1 MKTFFMAVTFV
12 ACASAY
18 FVNQLQTEELQTS
31 TIPTPQIE
39 APEVKMP
46 VIDTSNMPKVVVVK
60 TSFNTVAQ
68 EMEKMVSLISY
79 TVDGENINPATELE
93 TELTNKASNQY
104 KKLQENIAWH
114 KRHQFGEIHR
124 AAFNPSFAE
133 FKMKVV
139 SDNARKVHTS
149 LALYKSFVASNS
161 FEDDAEKQAVQKILM
176 KQFSTLQ
183 SQYQAILS
191 MSKHAAKMRSKNQKY
206 FAI

>member
-1 MKTFFMAVTFV
+1 MKTFFMAVILTIF
-12 ACASAY
+12 ASV
-18 FVNQLQTEELQTS
+18 FCIKKLQIESQQTS

-68 EMEKMVSLISY
+68 EMEKMVSLILY

-93 TELTNKASNQY
+93 TELANKASNQY

-124 AAFNPSFAE
+124 AAFDPSFAE
-133 FKMKVV
+133 FKMTSRIAHLCCDFDPSVV
-139 SDNARKVHTS
+139 
-149 LALYKSFVASNS
+149 
-161 FEDDAEKQAVQKILM
+161 
-176 KQFSTLQ
+176 
-183 SQYQAILS
+183 
-191 MSKHAAKMRSKNQKY
+191 
-206 FAI
+206 